1 MNPPPLPEGWRPH
14 ALPSTHLQRNAL
26 PLQEVV
32 RATLEMQRFTPGL
45 FAAIDYN
52 YSSTKKVRLGGKT
65 SGSVVSNPAL
75 LMIVGGNNIP
85 QLWAFTQTCSQE
97 LAGPYLQSCRLRWA
111 MLQEPVTLPDGW
123 TQPEGGPAIF
133 SHLLRGV
140 QSTPTVFSRAPQLP
154 PVSPPRADP
163 TLRGVQRPLDTP
175 LPRRTTSPT
184 RA

>member
-1 MNPPPLPEGWRPH
+1 
-14 ALPSTHLQRNAL
+14 
-26 PLQEVV
+26 
-32 RATLEMQRFTPGL
+32 MQRFTPGL

-133 SHLLRGV
+133 YVVCRAHPVFTQFSPAPRSCNPFPLRV
-140 QSTPTVFSRAPQLP
+140 RTPR
-154 PVSPPRADP
+154 